1 MSVSVPDYYRIL
13 YLLSTL
19 SNFEII
25 TYWTAGEISDEL
37 LDELVWNPEEE
48 ERVWSLRASTL
59 GRD

>member
-37 LDELVWNPEEE
+37 LDELVWKPEEE
-48 ERVWSLRASTL
+48 EWVWSLRASML
-59 GRD
+59 GRN

>member
-48 ERVWSLRASTL
+48 E
-59 GRD
+59 

>member
-37 LDELVWNPEEE
+37 LDELVWKPEEE
-48 ERVWSLRASTL
+48 EWVWSLRASTL